1 MCVRQ
6 GILTLYSK
14 GAISR
19 RLLTTI
25 MTPEEYI
32 LLFEKYQQG
41 QCTPEEEKLLMEF
54 QDNFHL
60 QEDEPPLMS
69 AADKELRGRIYGRI
83 VETTAKKKKVF
94 RLTWR
99 WAAAAILIF
108 IAGMSGLLFKRQPDR
123 PLRVEKTPAVNSA
136 AIKPGTNMATLTL
149 ADGSTIAL
157 EDAADGIVAQTG
169 GTDVR
174 KVGKGVISYSDKGAN
189 APADEHSLNTI
200 NIPRGGQYTVTLSD
214 GTKVWLN
221 SESSLTYPVAFGGAE
236 RKVILKGEAYFEVSK
251 NEQKPFIAQ
260 TDHAEV
266 YVLGTHFNINAYKDE
281 KNVKVTLLEG
291 SVRLSAGPDKALL
304 TPGEQGIVEL
314 SHAGIERKKVNVNQ
328 VMAWKAGYFIFRNN
342 TIQDIMRQIERWYDV
357 EVVYEGDIPKGTF
370 GGTYSRNKDIHE
382 LLKGLEL
389 TGLVHFKIEGRRIIV
404 MT

>member
-1 MCVRQ
+1 
-6 GILTLYSK
+6 
-14 GAISR
+14 
-19 RLLTTI
+19 

-32 LLFEKYQQG
+32 HLYEKYQQG
-41 QCTPEEEKLLMEF
+41 LCSPEEEKLLMEC
-54 QDNFHL
+54 QDNFEL
-60 QEDEPPLMS
+60 QEAESPALS
-69 AADKELRGRIYGRI
+69 AADKELRSRIYGRI
-83 VETTAKKKKVF
+83 VHTTTKKNKVF

-99 WAAAAILIF
+99 WAAAAVLILI
-108 IAGMSGLLFKRQPDR
+108 AGLSSVLLKRQPDK
-123 PLRVEKTPAVNSA
+123 PLRVERTQPVNSGP
-136 AIKPGTNMATLTL
+136 IKPGANVATLTL

-169 GTDVR
+169 GTAVT
-174 KVGKGVISYSDKGAN
+174 KLGKGLISYSDKGGN
-189 APADEHSLNTI
+189 ATADNHSLNTI

-221 SESSLTYPVAFGGAE
+221 SESSLTYPIAFSGAE
-236 RKVILKGEAYFEVSK
+236 RKVVLKGEAYFEISK
-251 NEQKPFIAQ
+251 DEQHPFIAQ

-266 YVLGTHFNINAYKDE
+266 HVLGTHFNINAYKDE

-291 SVRLSAGPDKALL
+291 SVHLAAGSDKALL
-304 TPGEQGIVEL
+304 TPGEQGIVNP
-314 SHAGIERKKVNVNQ
+314 SQAGIERKRVNVNQ

-342 TIQDIMRQIERWYDV
+342 TIQDIMRQIGRWYDV

-370 GGTYSRNKDIHE
+370 GGTYSRNKEIHE

-389 TGLVHFKIEGRRIIV
+389 TGLVHFKIEGRKIIV